1 MLYPERAQR
10 QRGISNN
17 PTKVEKQNPNPF
29 GVRVGD
35 LISRLSGEKAQPLS
49 SDSYLSRRRHSIP
62 PPTSGLI
69 PLGVPDL
76 HLRDRIPDLH
86 LRQFN
91 SKVRRGVREATLSAS
106 AAGLVDLGGLLK
118 DKELEL
124 LGSSGCREE
133 QMNNSAERPSPS
145 RSASSVGDD
154 TPLAPALLVYHE
166 SARSIVFRD
175 HLRRQASS
183 TSVNTISSVVPPGS
197 RSRSRSRPRKKK
209 LHGLTEASDE
219 EGAESDS
226 STASGG
232 SRGSRGSRG
241 SKGSRGSRSRRHR
254 RNHSHASQTS
264 DAAATGGAVGL
275 PLDGGSQHDTID
287 SSRHSID
294 SFGTEVIIG
303 GFTPKI
309 DPLPKLDLT
318 QSDEFAPLFE
328 SDPDKAEVW
337 AEMSEAEREVVE
349 ALRDGYAVV
358 KTISNTEWTSFLNR
372 FLNPVVNRRLAQ
384 SKHEDRPPSENGDD
398 GTGIVEKQVRP
409 FNSFVSSTSLLPS
422 NGKKMRCYGST
433 KQYVTGVV
441 FELPRSHPNGESE
454 DEVVKRTRTWGWQ
467 AGYSAKTEFNIDMRG
482 NLINGREEAL
492 VSLAGLRRLNHS
504 YLHDKDYGKWDAY
517 LTSLSAKKRSVS
529 APR

>member
-1 MLYPERAQR
+1 MLYPESAQR
-10 QRGISNN
+10 QARGISNPANFETHN
-17 PTKVEKQNPNPF
+17 PIE
-29 GVRVGD
+29 VRVGD
-35 LISRLSGEKAQPLS
+35 LISRPSGEEVEPEPSNINKQLTGRSDPTPPL
-49 SDSYLSRRRHSIP
+49 
-62 PPTSGLI
+62 TFGLI
-69 PLGVPDL
+69 PRVVPDLYLRDRIQDL

-86 LRQFN
+86 LRQIN
-91 SKVRRGVREATLSAS
+91 SKVRRGVREAALSAS
-106 AAGLVDLGGLLK
+106 AAGFVDWRGLVE
-118 DKELEL
+118 DKELDQ
-124 LGSSGCREE
+124 LGGSGCREGH
-133 QMNNSAERPSPS
+133 MSDASNSAERPSPS

-154 TPLAPALLVYHE
+154 KPLAPAVLVYHE

-197 RSRSRSRPRKKK
+197 RSRSRSRPRTPIKGLGKKK
-209 LHGLTEASDE
+209 LHGLAEASDE

-226 STASGG
+226 SAASGS

-241 SKGSRGSRSRRHR
+241 SKGSRASRSRRHR
-254 RNHSHASQTS
+254 RNHSHASQSS
-264 DAAATGGAVGL
+264 DVGL
-275 PLDGGSQHDTID
+275 PLDAGSQHDTID
-287 SSRHSID
+287 SSRHSVD
-294 SFGTEVIIG
+294 SYGTEVIIG

-318 QSDEFAPLFE
+318 QNDEFAPLLE

-349 ALRDGYAVV
+349 ALRDGFAVV

-384 SKHEDRPPSENGDD
+384 SKHEDRPPPEDGED
-398 GTGIVEKQVRP
+398 GTGSMEKQVRP

-441 FELPRSHPNGESE
+441 FELPRFHPNGESE

-504 YLHDKDYGKWDAY
+504 YLHDEDYGE
-517 LTSLSAKKRSVS
+517 
-529 APR
+529 

>member
-1 MLYPERAQR
+1 MLYPERAHG
-10 QRGISNN
+10 GISNN
-17 PTKVEKQNPNPF
+17 PTEVEKQNPI
-29 GVRVGD
+29 GVRVRD
-35 LISRLSGEKAQPLS
+35 LISRLSDEKAQPLS
-49 SDSYLSRRRHSIP
+49 SNNYLSGRRHSIP

-69 PLGVPDL
+69 PRGVPDL
-76 HLRDRIPDLH
+76 HWRDRIPDLH

-91 SKVRRGVREATLSAS
+91 SKVRRGVREAALSAS
-106 AAGLVDLGGLLK
+106 AAGLVDLRGLLE

-124 LGSSGCREE
+124 LGGSGCREE
-133 QMNNSAERPSPS
+133 QMSGAINNSAERPSPS

-154 TPLAPALLVYHE
+154 KPLAPAVLVYHE

-183 TSVNTISSVVPPGS
+183 ASVNTISSVVPPGS
-197 RSRSRSRPRKKK
+197 RSRSRSRPRTPIKGLGKKK

-241 SKGSRGSRSRRHR
+241 SKGSRDSRSRRHR
-254 RNHSHASQTS
+254 RNHSHASQSS

-287 SSRHSID
+287 SSRHSIG

-318 QSDEFAPLFE
+318 QSDEFAPLLE

-349 ALRDGYAVV
+349 ALRDGFAVV

-372 FLNPVVNRRLAQ
+372 FLHPVVNRRLAQ
-384 SKHEDRPPSENGDD
+384 SKHEDRPPPNDGDD

-441 FELPRSHPNGESE
+441 FELPRSHPNGVSE

-504 YLHDKDYGKWDAY
+504 YLHDEDYGKWDA
-517 LTSLSAKKRSVS
+517 
-529 APR
+529 

>member
-10 QRGISNN
+10 QSGIS
-17 PTKVEKQNPNPF
+17 TEVEKQNPNPI
-29 GVRVGD
+29 GLRVGD
-35 LISRLSGEKAQPLS
+35 LISRTFDP
-49 SDSYLSRRRHSIP
+49 IP
-62 PPTSGLI
+62 RS
-69 PLGVPDL
+69 VPDL
-76 HLRDRIPDLH
+76 HLRDHIPDLH
-86 LRQFN
+86 LRQFYN
-91 SKVRRGVREATLSAS
+91 SKVRRGVREAALSAS
-106 AAGLVDLGGLLK
+106 AAGLVDFRGLLE
-118 DKELEL
+118 DKGLEL
-124 LGSSGCREE
+124 LGGSGCREE
-133 QMNNSAERPSPS
+133 DMSSATNNGTERPSPS

-154 TPLAPALLVYHE
+154 KPLAPAVLVYHE

-197 RSRSRSRPRKKK
+197 RSRSRSRPRTPTKGLGKKK

-226 STASGG
+226 SAASG
-232 SRGSRGSRG
+232 GSRGSRG
-241 SKGSRGSRSRRHR
+241 SKGSRGSLSRRHR
-254 RNHSHASQTS
+254 RNHSHASQSS
-264 DAAATGGAVGL
+264 DAVATGGAVGL

-318 QSDEFAPLFE
+318 QSDEFAPLLE
-328 SDPDKAEVW
+328 SDPDKEEVW

-349 ALRDGYAVV
+349 ALRDGFAVV
-358 KTISNTEWTSFLNR
+358 KTISNTEWTPFLNR

-384 SKHEDRPPSENGDD
+384 SKHEDRPPPEDGDD
-398 GTGIVEKQVRP
+398 GTGSAEKHVRP

-504 YLHDKDYGKWDAY
+504 
-517 LTSLSAKKRSVS
+517 
-529 APR
+529 